1 MVVVMY
7 RTINRILSLVER
19 SEMIHEYYVL
29 NQELVNHTNVI
40 SNRSS
45 ISFNALIFQFLGINI

>member
-29 NQELVNHTNVI
+29 NQELVNHTNFI
-40 SNRSS
+40 SNRIS
-45 ISFNALIFQFLGINI
+45 ISFNALIFQFHGINI

>member
-19 SEMIHEYYVL
+19 SEMTHEYYVL
-29 NQELVNHTNVI
+29 NQELVNHTNFI
-40 SNRSS
+40 CS
-45 ISFNALIFQFLGINI
+45 ISFNALIFQFLGINT